1 MIKKFVERFK
11 DREMEI
17 KARFSENHP
26 SNYME
31 VVKIVIE
38 TLSRGEDYGWPDP
51 ERIHEIDDGEYEGTL
66 IYVIAKNECHPSMY
80 WYVKVGYGSCNACDE
95 LQTIRV
101 GGYNK
106 PTPEQVH
113 DYMTLVLHIVQGLRP
128 MD

>member
-1 MIKKFVERFK
+1 MINRFIKRFK

-17 KARFSENHP
+17 EDRFSEKHP

-31 VVKIVIE
+31 VVKTVIE

-51 ERIHEIDDGEYEGTL
+51 KRIHEIDDGDYSGTL
-66 IYVIAKNECHPSMY
+66 IYVIAKKGYQPSMY
-80 WYVKVGYGSCNACDE
+80 WYVKVGYGSCSGCDE
-95 LQTIRV
+95 LESIRK

-106 PTPEQVH
+106 PTAEQVH
-113 DYMTLVLHIVQGLRP
+113 DYMTLVLHIVQELRP

>member
-26 SNYME
+26 GNYME

-38 TLSRGEDYGWPDP
+38 TLSRGETHKWPDP
-51 ERIHEIDDGEYEGTL
+51 ERIHEIDDGDYQGTL
-66 IYVIAKNECHPSMY
+66 VYVIANLGYQPAMY
-80 WYVKVGYGSCNACDE
+80 WYVKVGYGSCSGCDE
-95 LQTIRV
+95 LESIRE

-106 PTPEQVH
+106 PTDEQVH